1 MKTTYRWLVWF
12 AAAAAVI
19 IFGFERGWD
28 AFHKICLAV
37 IILAGLM
44 NIIAPAMQNRMLQ
57 KIKNM
62 PPDEREKFLSK
73 FDERTQ
79 AKLRKQLGDTGNSG

>member
-12 AAAAAVI
+12 AAAAAVV

-28 AFHKICLAV
+28 TFHKVCLGIV
-37 IILAGLM
+37 IVLGVFQL
-44 NIIAPAMQNRMLQ
+44 IAPIMQKRMIQ

-73 FDERTQ
+73 FDERTRE
-79 AKLRKQLGDTGNSG
+79 KLRRQMEDAGNS